1 VKFRLPSFLASKSG
15 PVVSASRVELRMMAA
30 WSPLESL
37 TPRTLAAA
45 LNAYKGGD
53 LAAFAR
59 LWEDARLRDDT
70 IPTVEPKRLKAV
82 SRLDWEVVSREDSP
96 AAARQKDILEAF
108 YRSLRYTEAL
118 DEDASGG
125 FSALLRGMLRAVG
138 AGWSV
143 QEIVWRPSPDGL
155 SAEFRQVPLDLFERR
170 TGKLRYLP
178 SEGAYNGVELEEGGW
193 LVSSHPD
200 RLGVASLVLY
210 LYKHLPLRDWLV
222 YCHRYVVPGLHGQT
236 PARKGTQE
244 WDDLRDALANFGQD
258 WALLTGSD
266 ATVKT
271 IDANAK
277 GELPYEK
284 IVERCDRRL
293 TALWRGGDLGTI
305 SSADATGASLQQAE
319 TDLLTNDDARWA
331 EEVLAERVSRYVL
344 RYTLGD
350 VPALAEIRIAT
361 TNPFVERDLKVDAAL
376 VGWGVPVSVS
386 DLLSRYGRPTPE
398 AGEALAKPAAG
409 APAAMANAGG
419 QEPRRDAVME
429 ALAADL
435 QPLRD
440 RLAAALRLPDGQMEA
455 ALESLAANAA
465 GLYAEIDA
473 RGNAPAAMARRL
485 AQAFADGVEHFKED
499 QEA

>member
-1 VKFRLPSFLASKSG
+1 MKFRLISKTE

-30 WSPLESL
+30 WSPLESM
-37 TPRTLAAA
+37 TPRALAAA
-45 LNAYKGGD
+45 LNAYKAGD

-82 SRLDWEVVSREDSP
+82 SRLDWEVVSLDDSP
-96 AAARQKDILEAF
+96 AAQRQKEILEDF
-108 YRSLRYTEAL
+108 YSSVRYTESL

-125 FSALLRGMLRAVG
+125 LSALLRGMLRAVG

-143 QEIVWRPSPDGL
+143 QEIVWRPASAGL
-155 SAEFRQVPLDLFERR
+155 SAELRQVPLDLFERR
-170 TGKLRYLP
+170 TGRLRYLP
-178 SEGAYNGVELEEGGW
+178 QEGAIFGVDLEEGGW

-266 ATVKT
+266 AKVNT

-277 GELPYEK
+277 GELPYAA

-305 SSADATGASLQQAE
+305 SQANATGASLQQAE
-319 TDLLTNDDARWA
+319 TDLLTNDDARWC
-331 EEVLAERVSRYVL
+331 EETLAERVSRYVL

-350 VPALAEIRIAT
+350 VPALAELRLQT
-361 TNPFVERDLKVDAAL
+361 SNPYVDRDLAIDDKL
-376 VGWGVPVSVS
+376 ISWGVPVGIS
-386 DLLSRYGRPTPE
+386 DLRSRYGRPTPSE
-398 AGEALAKPAAG
+398 GEPIASACVAEALP
-409 APAAMANAGG
+409 NAGG
-419 QEPRRDAVME
+419 QEPRRDAVLE

-440 RLAAALRLPDGQMEA
+440 RLAGALQLPDGQMEA
-455 ALESLAANAA
+455 ALESIAANAA

-473 RGNAPAAMARRL
+473 RGNASAAMARRL
-485 AQAFADGVEHFKED
+485 AQAFADGVEHSQED
-499 QEA
+499 QDA